1 MTMATPIAITRL
13 KSLFGNNSLAAIDSE
28 RFDALER
35 AGFRVERFG
44 DLWKLLSDRLG
55 GHYMDVGASAKIA
68 AGLVSH
74 LVSLVARLSTN
85 HLGRL
90 DKDERRLPGHKLYAN
105 WSRICK
111 RQHI

>member
-74 LVSLVARLSTN
+74 LFSLVARLYTN
-85 HLGRL
+85 HIGIV
-90 DKDERRLPGHKLYAN
+90 DKDEGRLPGHKLYTN
-105 WSRICK
+105 WSQICK
-111 RQHI
+111 LQCT